1 MPSLDVII
9 VAVYL
14 FTLIYVGYR
23 AIDNL
28 EDRAALVLDQ
38 AALDAQIKEQ
48 GLADAIAVK
57 IPLKKVYGFEPVK
70 NISLTIANLSE
81 SPIYVDW
88 DRSALTNFQ
97 GRSRRVVRITPSMN
111 LDLSRP
117 QVFSVIS
124 PGTALNETI
133 VAEDMLK
140 AGADGQ
146 LQVVAPLVDLG
157 PVGSLP
163 EDKKLEFALRLVL
176 QRVAPN
182 TSGYYEENWMTHA
195 LTFRFVARRVPWDSP
210 YPWKQKR

>member
-23 AIDNL
+23 AINNL
-28 EDRAALVLDQ
+28 EDQASLVLDQ
-38 AALDAQIKEQ
+38 AALDAQIHEQ
-48 GLADAIAVK
+48 GLEEAIAVK
-57 IPLKKVYGFEPVK
+57 IPLRKIYGFEPI
-70 NISLTIANLSE
+70 NDLSLTVANLSD

-88 DRSALTNFQ
+88 DRSALTDFR
-97 GRSRRVVRITPSMN
+97 GRSRRVVRMTPSMN

-124 PGTALNETI
+124 PGTALSEKI

-140 AGADGQ
+140 AGDDGR
-146 LQVVAPLVDLG
+146 LQVVSPLVDLG
-157 PVGSLP
+157 PIGNLP

-210 YPWKQKR
+210 YPWKRKV

>member
-1 MPSLDVII
+1 MTPLDVVI

-23 AIDNL
+23 AVGNL
-28 EDRAALVLDQ
+28 EDRAALVLDKKG
-38 AALDAQIKEQ
+38 LNAQIEEQ
-48 GLADAIAVK
+48 GLEEAIAVK
-57 IPLKKVYGFEPVK
+57 IPLKAVYGFEPVA
-70 NISLTIANLSE
+70 SLALTVANLSD

-88 DRSALTNFQ
+88 DRSALTDFK
-97 GRSRRVVRITPSMN
+97 GRSRRVVRVTPSMN

-140 AGADGQ
+140 VGEDSR
-146 LQVVAPLVDLG
+146 LQVVKPMVDLG
-157 PVGSLP
+157 PVSSLP
-163 EDKKLEFALRLVL
+163 EDKTLEFALRLVL

-182 TSGYYEENWMTHA
+182 TSGYYEENWLTHP
-195 LTFRFVARRVPWDSP
+195 LTFRFEARRIPWDSL